1 MAFFLILKN
10 ALIQHPNTHVKLHS
24 VLQTIVWVVSV
35 TENVD
40 EKECNNNFK
49 VIKHVDFLIT
59 TVISLEGE
67 ISMCI

>member
-1 MAFFLILKN
+1 MILRN
-10 ALIQHPNTHVKLHS
+10 ALIQLPNTHVKLGF
-24 VLQTIVWVVSV
+24 VLVTIVWVVSV

-40 EKECNNNFK
+40 RKEHNNFK
-49 VIKHVDFLIT
+49 VIKHVDFLTT